1 MREAG
6 FAFHALAVL
15 FALYVVAASWR
26 ARDAAYRGSGGRE
39 AARLHTRTVERRVIH
54 AWRAWRRTRSMRS

>member
-6 FAFHALAVL
+6 IVFYGLGAL

-26 ARDAAYRGSGGRE
+26 ARDAGDGARA

-54 AWRAWRRTRSMRS
+54 AWRAWRRSRSMRS